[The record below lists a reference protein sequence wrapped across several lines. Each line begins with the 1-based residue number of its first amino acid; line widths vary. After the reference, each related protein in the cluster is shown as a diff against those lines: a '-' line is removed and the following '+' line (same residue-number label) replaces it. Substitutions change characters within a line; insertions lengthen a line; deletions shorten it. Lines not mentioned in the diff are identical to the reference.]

1 MADLRIISYLPNP
14 RIWKATI
21 VGRLCAVD
29 IDVRGGA
36 PAEMQ
41 DWLWDFEARPLTD
54 DDRHADQ
61 GPEIAGRRGFKGKL
75 YKTESFLDAIPFGTI
90 PAAFSLDG
98 KVGIFES
105 NSIMRAVASLGEKRG
120 RGGLSGRDAYEAA
133 RIDSFLDVS
142 LLFAKDSQTY
152 LLSLRGEALTKE
164 CHEQAAEA
172 FAVYMHGIERALSSG
187 TQFIASDQLSLAD
200 ICFVAELA
208 LFMRETTYRDQLRA
222 LDVQPILG
230 DHVNN
235 FFPKAI
241 THFEGLCRHEAFR
254 PDVQPYLQEL
264 KQQAT

>member
-21 VGRLCAVD
+21 AGRLCEVD

-41 DWLWDFEARPLTD
+41 DWLWDFDARPLTD
-54 DDRHADQ
+54 DDRHADH

-75 YKTESFLDAIPFGTI
+75 YKTEAFLDANPFGTI
-90 PAAFSLDG
+90 PAAFSPDG

-105 NSIMRAVASLGEKRG
+105 NSIMRAVASLGKERG
-120 RGGLSGRDAYEAA
+120 HGGLSGRDAYEAA
-133 RIDSFLDVS
+133 RIESFLDVS

-152 LLSLRGEALTKE
+152 LLSLRGETLTKE
-164 CHEQAAEA
+164 IHQQAAEA
-172 FAVYMHGIERALSSG
+172 FAVYMRGIERALSSG

-208 LFMRETTYRDQLRA
+208 LFIRETNYQDQLRA

-230 DHVNN
+230 DQIDN
-235 FFPKAI
+235 FYPKAI
-241 THFEGLCRHEAFR
+241 AHFEGLCRHDAFR
-254 PDVQPYLQEL
+254 PDVEAYLHSL
-264 KQQAT
+264 KR